1 MRYED
6 WNYLITSSKKG
17 KITKFLDKNNAS
29 YRMWRVI
36 RDESDMEKLIST

>member
-6 WNYLITSSKKG
+6 WNFPNPSSKKG

-36 RDESDMEKLIST
+36 PDESDMGKLTST

>member
-36 RDESDMEKLIST
+36 LNEGGMGKLTST